1 MELKILYVHGYGSKI
16 NRTGRAIE
24 KQAKYRFD
32 SVRVLY
38 NHYYDEIRSVRQIRE
53 AVSRIDADCR
63 TFNPHILIGSSLG
76 GFLAANISGYVRIL
90 INPCLLPSEHVGILA
105 PDMPVTD
112 PESLK
117 QMERSR
123 LQPGN
128 ADFDTWGLFSNHDEL
143 FGGSGYKD
151 LFQQTYGTAH
161 VRTMDSPHRISETA
175 IRENL
180 MPVITEITG
189 RLNEC
194 PPHEKGLPSI
204 RKSFD
209 SGTNEDEQS
218 VHETGNEICDLLNS
232 RSFDGAP
239 VAFDPR
245 HWHECYEKQ
254 VLEMKFCHQHFSP
267 PVRNEAVK
275 FMHLP

>member
-24 KQAKYRFD
+24 KHADNLFG

-63 TFNPHILIGSSLG
+63 TFNPHILISSSLG
-76 GFLAANISGYVRIL
+76 GFLVANISGYVRIF

-105 PDMPVTD
+105 PDMPATD
-112 PESLK
+112 LENLK
-117 QMERSR
+117 EIERSC
-123 LQPGN
+123 LQPDN

-151 LFQQTYGTAH
+151 LYQKTYGAVH
-161 VRTMDSPHRISETA
+161 LRTMNSPHRISGTA

-180 MPVITEITG
+180 MPVITEIAG
-189 RLNEC
+189 RLSEC
-194 PPHEKGLPSI
+194 PP
-204 RKSFD
+204 
-209 SGTNEDEQS
+209 
-218 VHETGNEICDLLNS
+218 
-232 RSFDGAP
+232 
-239 VAFDPR
+239 
-245 HWHECYEKQ
+245 
-254 VLEMKFCHQHFSP
+254 
-267 PVRNEAVK
+267 
-275 FMHLP
+275 